1 MPAFTVYCQI
11 SVIAAG
17 LNAGFFMKSVLHR
30 RAAINSLKEKT
41 ADLILTVDHY
51 ITSLCK
57 LFFTL
62 YRIERN
68 RWKELWYLA
77 FKTWVNK

>member
-1 MPAFTVYCQI
+1 
-11 SVIAAG
+11 
-17 LNAGFFMKSVLHR
+17 MKSVLHR

-41 ADLILTVDHY
+41 ADLILTVVHY

-77 FKTWVNK
+77 FKMSYMCLLIVLLSVCVL